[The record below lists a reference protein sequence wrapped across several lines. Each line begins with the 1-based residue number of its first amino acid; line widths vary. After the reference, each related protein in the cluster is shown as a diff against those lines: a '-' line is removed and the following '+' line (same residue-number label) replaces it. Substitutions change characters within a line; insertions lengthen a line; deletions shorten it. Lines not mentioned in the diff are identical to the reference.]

1 LAARCLVFALVC
13 SALTVPAWAG
23 HTLTAQEQKVLQSWL
38 AYHAEYRAATDEDCD
53 CADDIQQMK
62 AGFGGVWKPVSD
74 YHPYAAT
81 GDFNGDGVE
90 DFAVAVVDRS
100 KQEKNFALVVFNG
113 PFKLESASPAFLEAG
128 LELRSYGLFYGPPRP
143 KPYRLLVGR
152 FESDSGSL
160 LIPQGHG
167 YRLGD
172 SGGLRAARLRLTPR
186 AGSIGAERC
195 LRHRD
200 GV

>member
-1 LAARCLVFALVC
+1 VSTVSGLAHRTVTARCFLLLFVC
-13 SALTVPAWAG
+13 SALAVPAWAG

-38 AYHAEYRAATDEDCD
+38 AHYPEYRAATDEDCD
-53 CADDIQQMK
+53 CADDIKEMK
-62 AGFGGVWKPVSD
+62 AGSGGVWKPVPD
-74 YHPYAAT
+74 YHPYTAT

-100 KQEKNFALVVFNG
+100 KQEKNFTLVVFNG
-113 PFKLESASPAFLEAG
+113 PFKSETASPAFLQAG
-128 LELRSYGLFYGPPRP
+128 LDLRSYGLFYGPPRP

-160 LIPQGHG
+160 LIPHGRG

-172 SGGLRAARLRLTPR
+172 
-186 AGSIGAERC
+186 
-195 LRHRD
+195 
-200 GV
+200 